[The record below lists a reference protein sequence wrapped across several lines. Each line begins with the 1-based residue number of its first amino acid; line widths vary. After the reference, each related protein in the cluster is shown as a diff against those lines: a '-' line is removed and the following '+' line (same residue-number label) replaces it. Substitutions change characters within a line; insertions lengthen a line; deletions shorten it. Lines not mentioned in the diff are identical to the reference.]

1 MGLWVCHKRKALFSI
16 IEVDIYL
23 FANNERMVESGRKAL
38 QIVFLAINRNATQNI
53 QTVQTTV
60 KKLPWNSCFEVNCRT
75 LHAPRQEEWDKQD
88 GGYLRY
94 KLHCAIKK
102 WSVAVSASKVLQI
115 GSWAIHGNATQDMHK
130 VWDLWKEMAIRS
142 VLSIGECVLTVKQQ
156 FFLDTQMSLAP
167 THVRCKSVRPSV
179 RPSVRDTFGFP
190 ISGQ

>member
-1 MGLWVCHKRKALFSI
+1 MRPG
-16 IEVDIYL
+16 
-23 FANNERMVESGRKAL
+23 
-38 QIVFLAINRNATQNI
+38 
-53 QTVQTTV
+53 
-60 KKLPWNSCFEVNCRT
+60 NS
-75 LHAPRQEEWDKQD
+75 KQD

-94 KLHCAIKK
+94 ELHWAIKK

-179 RPSVRDTFGFP
+179 RPSVILSDFLFCQRLWSPYVKNLKLAGWGELWGGRKSMKIFWAQTFSTQSLTLPKLFQTERTRRLACLP
-190 ISGQ
+190 SFCELVLSRQAWSSHRN